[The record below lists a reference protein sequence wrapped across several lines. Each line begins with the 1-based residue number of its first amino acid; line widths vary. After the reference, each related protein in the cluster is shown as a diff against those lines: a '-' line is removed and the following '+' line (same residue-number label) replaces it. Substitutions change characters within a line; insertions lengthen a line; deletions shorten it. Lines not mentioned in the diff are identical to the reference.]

1 MLWWTDYVFIS
12 VRFMSYFYIYCFS
25 KIQNKK
31 AKVNSREY
39 LLLKEDVFMRVGVA
53 LFFPLGK
60 KLPQI
65 VIYLVKK
72 MFIATKQD
80 IFDR

>member
-1 MLWWTDYVFIS
+1 MTDFLPLEVCAYMEIYAVVWWTDYVFIS
-12 VRFMSYFYIYCFS
+12 VRFMCYFFLYCFS

-65 VIYLVKK
+65 VL
-72 MFIATKQD
+72 
-80 IFDR
+80 

>member
-1 MLWWTDYVFIS
+1 MPYIISILILKYISRNVVYVSIFLIFIMLFITFIS
-12 VRFMSYFYIYCFS
+12 S

-65 VIYLVKK
+65 VL
-72 MFIATKQD
+72 
-80 IFDR
+80 

>member
-1 MLWWTDYVFIS
+1 MHIWKYMLWWTDYVFIS
-12 VRFMSYFYIYCFS
+12 VRFMCYFFFYCFS

-39 LLLKEDVFMRVGVA
+39 LLLKEDVFMSVGVA

-65 VIYLVKK
+65 VL
-72 MFIATKQD
+72 
-80 IFDR
+80 

>member
-1 MLWWTDYVFIS
+1 MCIYGNICCGGLIMSLFLYVSCAIS
-12 VRFMSYFYIYCFS
+12 FFYCFS

-65 VIYLVKK
+65 VL
-72 MFIATKQD
+72 
-80 IFDR
+80 